1 MPLTTY
7 TAGEVLTAASLNANF
22 AFAAQG
28 GLVVVKAETAFSAVS
43 DFFADD
49 VFTST
54 FSNYLMLLDFTQTNG
69 AGVVSLRYRAAG
81 APDATSNYKF
91 QNNIFLTS
99 VTATRTTVGA
109 SAATIIP
116 QDGDVGMSGVIQ
128 IAQPQLAAKTQT
140 KHQFSNLP
148 GNSTRLGSSSFD
160 STTQFDGIEILISL
174 GTFTGFYSIF
184 GYAKTV

>member
-28 GLVVVKAETAFSAVS
+28 GLVVVKAETAFTTASS
-43 DFFADD
+43 FFADD

-54 FSNYLMLLDFTQTNG
+54 FSNYLMLLDFTQTDG

-81 APDATSNYKF
+81 ASNTTSNYRF

-99 VTATRTTVGA
+99 LGATRNTVGA

-116 QDGDVGMSGVIQ
+116 QDGDLGMSGFIQ

-140 KHQFSNLP
+140 KHQFSNE
-148 GNSTRLGSSSFD
+148 GGTSTRLGSSGFGL
-160 STTQFDGIEILISL
+160 TTQFDGIEILISL